1 MKNFLKM
8 TLAVILGLL
17 VVTILTTVITF
28 GIIGA
33 AASAGKSAPQVSK
46 NSVLR
51 IDLSNTLVSEQTL
64 ETNPFENLQSGM
76 NLKNIGIWDAVQAIN
91 NASSDPSISFIYLK
105 SDGNINSLAP
115 LQELRKALSNFR
127 AGGKPVISYIESPGT
142 GSYYIASVADK
153 VYMSS
158 YPGATTT
165 VLGLGSQMI
174 FVKDLLDKLGINVQL
189 IRHGKYKS
197 AGEMFVRNSPSEE
210 NMEQYQAMINS
221 MWGTTA
227 EEIAA
232 SREISTSEL
241 NSCIDEL
248 KLCLPEDFLECKLV
262 DELLTKEEVKD
273 KLATFAMAEDFK
285 DVKFIDL
292 TDYYNARLANV
303 PSKAHKKIA
312 VIYANGEIVDGADNK
327 EVAGDRF
334 ASIITKVR
342 SDSTVK
348 AVVLRVNSP
357 GGSVLASEKI
367 RTELDLLKEN
377 KPLIASYGDYAAS
390 GGYWISAN
398 CDKIFSDAVTLTGSI
413 GVFGM
418 IPDFSRTMKDIAHV
432 NVTSVTS
439 NRHGD
444 MFSMMRPFDKAEY
457 DYMQRSIEDIYVRF
471 TTIVS
476 EARDLDWD
484 YVDSIGQGRVWTG
497 SDGLEK
503 GLVDEI
509 GTLEDAIHYAA
520 VCAGDPELAN
530 WKVSAYPKPLSQ
542 MEMVLEMLGEK
553 KSGDENVFAGT
564 VLEDVAGAFV
574 RWAKMSREGKADL
587 VFARLPYDVD
597 IR

>member
-127 AGGKPVISYIESPGT
+127 AGGKPVISYIESPST

-165 VLGLGSQMI
+165 ILGLGSQMI
-174 FVKDLLDKLGINVQL
+174 FIKDLLDKLGVNVQL

-210 NMEQYQAMINS
+210 NLEQYRVMINS

-285 DVKFIDL
+285 DVKFINL

-444 MFSMMRPFDKAEY
+444 MFSLMRPFDKAEY
-457 DYMQRSIEDIYVRF
+457 NYMQRSIEDIYVRF

-553 KSGDENVFAGT
+553 KSGEENVFAGT
-564 VLEDVAGAFV
+564 ALEDVAGAFAG
-574 RWAKMSREGKADL
+574 WAKMSREGKADL

>member
-1 MKNFLKM
+1 M
-8 TLAVILGLL
+8 
-17 VVTILTTVITF
+17 
-28 GIIGA
+28 
-33 AASAGKSAPQVSK
+33 
-46 NSVLR
+46 
-51 IDLSNTLVSEQTL
+51 
-64 ETNPFENLQSGM
+64 
-76 NLKNIGIWDAVQAIN
+76 
-91 NASSDPSISFIYLK
+91 
-105 SDGNINSLAP
+105 
-115 LQELRKALSNFR
+115 
-127 AGGKPVISYIESPGT
+127 ISYIESPGT

-248 KLCLPEDFLECKLV
+248 KLCLPEDFLKCKLV
-262 DELLTKEEVKD
+262 DELLTKEELKD
-273 KLATFAMAEDFK
+273 KLTTFAMAEDFK
-285 DVKFIDL
+285 DVKFIEL

-312 VIYANGEIVDGADNK
+312 IIYANGEIVDGADNK

-342 SDSTVK
+342 ADSTVK

-444 MFSMMRPFDKAEY
+444 MFSLMRPFDKAEY
-457 DYMQRSIEDIYVRF
+457 NYMQRSIEDIYVRF

-553 KSGDENVFAGT
+553 KSGEENVFAGT
-564 VLEDVAGAFV
+564 ALEDVAGAFAG
-574 RWAKMSREGKADL
+574 WAKMSREGKADL

>member
-76 NLKNIGIWDAVQAIN
+76 NLKKIGIWDAVQAIN
-91 NASSDPSISFIYLK
+91 NAASDPSISFIYLK

-153 VYMSS
+153 VYMCS

-210 NMEQYQAMINS
+210 NMEQYQTMINS

-262 DELLTKEEVKD
+262 DELLTKEELKD
-273 KLATFAMAEDFK
+273 KLTTFAMAEDFK
-285 DVKFIDL
+285 DVKFIEL

-312 VIYANGEIVDGADNK
+312 IIYANGEIVDGADNK

-342 SDSTVK
+342 ADSTVK

-418 IPDFSRTMKDIAHV
+418 IPDFSKTMKDIAHV

-444 MFSMMRPFDKAEY
+444 MFSLMRPFDKAEY
-457 DYMQRSIEDIYVRF
+457 NYMQRSIEDVYVRF

-497 SDGLEK
+497 ADGLEK

-520 VCAGDPELAN
+520 VCAGDPELTN

-553 KSGDENVFAGT
+553 KSGEENVFAGT
-564 VLEDVAGAFV
+564 ALEDVAGAFA

>member
-1 MKNFLKM
+1 MKSFLKM
-8 TLAVILGLL
+8 TLAVITGLL
-17 VVTILTTVITF
+17 IVTVLSTVLTL

-33 AASAGKSAPQVSK
+33 AASAGKKTPQISK

-51 IDLSNTLVSEQTL
+51 IDLSRTIVSEQTL
-64 ETNPFENLQSGM
+64 EVNPFESIQNGKG
-76 NLKNIGIWDAVQAIN
+76 LKIIGIRDAVQAIN
-91 NASSDPSISFIYLK
+91 NAANDPSVSFIYLK
-105 SDGNINSLAP
+105 SDGNINSLAS

-127 AGGKPVISYIESPGT
+127 TGGKPVISHIESPGT

-153 VYMSS
+153 VYMTS

-174 FVKDLLDKLGINVQL
+174 FIKDLLDKLGVNVQL

-210 NMEQYQAMINS
+210 NLEQYRTMINS
-221 MWGTTA
+221 MWAVTADEISSSRGISTA
-227 EEIAA
+227 E
-232 SREISTSEL
+232 L
-241 NSCIDEL
+241 NDCIDGL

-262 DELLTKEEVKD
+262 DELLTKEELKD
-273 KLATFAMAEDFK
+273 KLTTFAMAEDFK

-292 TDYYNARLANV
+292 ADYHSARIASV
-303 PSKAHKKIA
+303 PSKALKKIA

-334 ASIITKVR
+334 ASIIAKVR
-342 SDSTVK
+342 ADSTVK

-367 RTELDLLKEN
+367 RTELDLLKED

-398 CDKIFSDAVTLTGSI
+398 CDKIFSNAVTLTGSI

-418 IPDFSRTMKDIAHV
+418 IPDFSKTLKNIAHV

-444 MFSMMRPFDKAEY
+444 MFSLVRPFDQAEY
-457 DYMQRSIEDIYVRF
+457 NYMQRSIEDIYVRF

-476 EARDLDWD
+476 EARDLDWG

-497 SDGLEK
+497 ADGLEK

-530 WKVSAYPKPLSQ
+530 WRISDYPKPQTQL
-542 MEMVLEMLGEK
+542 EMVLEMLGEK
-553 KSGDENVFAGT
+553 KSGEENVFAGT
-564 VLEDVAGAFV
+564 ALEDVAATFT
-574 RWAKMSREGKADL
+574 RWAEMSREGKADL
-587 VFARLPYDVD
+587 MFARLPYDVE

>member
-153 VYMSS
+153 VYMCS

-210 NMEQYQAMINS
+210 NMEQYQTMINS

-248 KLCLPEDFLECKLV
+248 KLCLPEDFLKCKLV
-262 DELLTKEEVKD
+262 DELLTKEELKD
-273 KLATFAMAEDFK
+273 KLTTFAMAEDFK
-285 DVKFIDL
+285 DVKFIEL

-312 VIYANGEIVDGADNK
+312 IIYANGEIVDGADNK

-342 SDSTVK
+342 ADSTVK

-418 IPDFSRTMKDIAHV
+418 IPDFSKTMKDIAHV

-457 DYMQRSIEDIYVRF
+457 NYMQRSIEDVYVRF

-497 SDGLEK
+497 ADGLEK

>member
-105 SDGNINSLAP
+105 SDGNVNSLAP

-262 DELLTKEEVKD
+262 DELLTKEELKD
-273 KLATFAMAEDFK
+273 KLTTFAMAEDFK
-285 DVKFIDL
+285 DVKFIEL

-312 VIYANGEIVDGADNK
+312 IIYANGEIVDGADNK

-342 SDSTVK
+342 ADSTVK

-418 IPDFSRTMKDIAHV
+418 IPDFSKTMKDIAHV

-444 MFSMMRPFDKAEY
+444 MFSLMRPFDKAEY